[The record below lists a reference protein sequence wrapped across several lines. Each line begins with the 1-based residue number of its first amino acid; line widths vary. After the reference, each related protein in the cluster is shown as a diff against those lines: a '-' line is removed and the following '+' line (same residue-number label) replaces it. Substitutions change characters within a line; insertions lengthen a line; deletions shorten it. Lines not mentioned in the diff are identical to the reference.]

1 MLLKE
6 YGGISSEYTYTD
18 SGYCGCSSGI
28 DYDLSADSEEKMG
41 LKYALLWI
49 VLAVSIL
56 ILGCFPQ
63 LITWIAHFFGVQI
76 PINMLFF
83 IGFCFSL
90 LIIFSLSAA
99 LSRNSEKIKKLTQE
113 MGLLEKK
120 LNALEKS
127 KE

>member
-1 MLLKE
+1 MNTRTQILVIVVALLALIMIFQLIRKK
-6 YGGISSEYTYTD
+6 
-18 SGYCGCSSGI
+18 
-28 DYDLSADSEEKMG
+28 KMG

-120 LNALEKS
+120 LNSLEKS
-127 KE
+127 KK

>member
-1 MLLKE
+1 MNTRTQILVIVVALLALIMIFQLIRKK
-6 YGGISSEYTYTD
+6 
-18 SGYCGCSSGI
+18 
-28 DYDLSADSEEKMG
+28 KMG

-63 LITWIAHFFGVQI
+63 LITWIAHFFGVQT

-113 MGLLEKK
+113 MGLL
-120 LNALEKS
+120 
-127 KE
+127 